1 MHCTNC
7 GSYIAPGAKF
17 CAGCGQAAIDP
28 EVTRVAGLPGG
39 TLSPNAADSSV
50 EQVIF
55 KVRPTLLFIKT
66 GYILAAIGA
75 MILVALLA
83 YVDLSWVIAI
93 PIGLALLLIPA
104 FYHIRR
110 NTISYTVTDSKVEI
124 DRGLIGRTTRNIPL
138 RNIQDVTVQA
148 SIAQRLLGY
157 GNLIIDNASEFGGT
171 TILRNIHDPRGHAD
185 LLLRQ
190 LRRWH

>member
-1 MHCTNC
+1 V
-7 GSYIAPGAKF
+7 
-17 CAGCGQAAIDP
+17 DP
-28 EVTRVAGLPGG
+28 EITRVAGLRGG
-39 TLSPNAADSSV
+39 TLSQIPGDSSV

-55 KVRPTLLFIKT
+55 KIRPTLLFIKT
-66 GYILAAIGA
+66 GYVLAAIGA
-75 MILVALLA
+75 VILVALLA

-93 PIGLALLLIPA
+93 PVGLALLLIPA
-104 FYHIRR
+104 LYHLRR

-157 GNLIIDNASEFGGT
+157 GNVIIDNASEFGGT

-190 LRRWH
+190 LRRWQ

>member
-28 EVTRVAGLPGG
+28 EITRVAGLRGG
-39 TLSPNAADSSV
+39 TLSPNDGDSTV
-50 EQVIF
+50 EQVVF
-55 KVRPTLLFIKT
+55 KIRPTLLFIKT

-75 MILVALLA
+75 VILVALLA
-83 YVDLSWVIAI
+83 YVDLSWVISI
-93 PIGLALLLIPA
+93 PVGLALLLIPA

-157 GNLIIDNASEFGGT
+157 GNVIIDNASEFGGT

>member
-28 EVTRVAGLPGG
+28 EVTRVAGLRGG
-39 TLSPNAADSSV
+39 TLSPSAGDSSV

-66 GYILAAIGA
+66 GYLLAAIGA
-75 MILVALLA
+75 VILVALMA

-93 PIGLALLLIPA
+93 PVGLALLLIPA

-148 SIAQRLLGY
+148 GIAQRLLGY
-157 GNLIIDNASEFGGT
+157 GNVIIDNASEFGGT

>member
-50 EQVIF
+50 EQLIF

-66 GYILAAIGA
+66 GYILAALGA
-75 MILVALLA
+75 VILVALLA

-93 PIGLALLLIPA
+93 PVGLALLLIPA

-110 NTISYTVTDSKVEI
+110 NTISYTLTDSKIEI

-157 GNLIIDNASEFGGT
+157 GNVIIDNASEFGGT

>member
-1 MHCTNC
+1 MHCINC

-17 CAGCGQAAIDP
+17 CAGCGQAAVDP
-28 EVTRVAGLPGG
+28 EITRVAGLRGG
-39 TLSPNAADSSV
+39 SLSPNAGDSSV

-55 KVRPTLLFIKT
+55 KIRPTLLFIKT
-66 GYILAAIGA
+66 GYVLAAIGA
-75 MILVALLA
+75 VILVALLA
-83 YVDLSWVIAI
+83 YLDLSWVIAI

-148 SIAQRLLGY
+148 SFAQRLLGY

>member
-28 EVTRVAGLPGG
+28 EVTRVAGLRGG
-39 TLSPNAADSSV
+39 TLSPGAGDSSV

-66 GYILAAIGA
+66 GYLLAAIGA

-93 PIGLALLLIPA
+93 PVGLALLLIPA
-104 FYHIRR
+104 YYHIRR

-157 GNLIIDNASEFGGT
+157 GNVIIDNASEFGGT